1 MAGAGRQAVRPCRVS
16 ALRGTAGAREDGA
29 VRAVSGCTLSTP
41 QLKATTARPA
51 APAAGTSGTTAVR
64 NGSKSTGV
72 RTHSYTQSHTARVR
86 ATSVADRNAAQL
98 ASRARVS
105 VRARAGSLSLG
116 PNRAGPGRDARP
128 GVARG
133 PGAGGS
139 APGWRG
145 RVSRLAR
152 GARRGRGP
160 PSRRRHG
167 HELKGNGY
175 EVTTRNEELTC
186 NGYEVTT
193 RNEELTCNGYTRPG
207 YDEERGVL
215 LQNTAGMHA
224 HPAARLP
231 AVISAAARL
240 RNARSAPHELGG
252 SRLEVHR
259 VQIILHRAHHRVDGR
274 RCNVFVAQLA
284 LESGAED
291 VARRRAA
298 HHW

>member
-1 MAGAGRQAVRPCRVS
+1 MYTDERCLHTTIKRRRTKYTLHALSSRRAVPAGRCHSMAGAGRQAVRPCRVS

-128 GVARG
+128 AWRVGRAPAARLR
-133 PGAGGS
+133 AGGGAS
-139 APGWRG
+139 PGWRG
-145 RVSRLAR
+145 
-152 GARRGRGP
+152 
-160 PSRRRHG
+160 
-167 HELKGNGY
+167 
-175 EVTTRNEELTC
+175 
-186 NGYEVTT
+186 
-193 RNEELTCNGYTRPG
+193 
-207 YDEERGVL
+207 
-215 LQNTAGMHA
+215 
-224 HPAARLP
+224 
-231 AVISAAARL
+231 
-240 RNARSAPHELGG
+240 
-252 SRLEVHR
+252 
-259 VQIILHRAHHRVDGR
+259 
-274 RCNVFVAQLA
+274 AQG
-284 LESGAED
+284 GAED
-291 VARRRAA
+291 LRRGAA
-298 HHW
+298 TGTN

>member
-128 GVARG
+128 AWRVGRAPAARLR
-133 PGAGGS
+133 AGGGAS
-139 APGWRG
+139 PGWRG
-145 RVSRLAR
+145 AQG
-152 GARRGRGP
+152 GAEDLR
-160 PSRRRHG
+160 SRRRHG
-167 HELKGNGY
+167 HELKG
-175 EVTTRNEELTC
+175 